1 MLAAGGA
8 HHGPVREV
16 GTSGP
21 RLVAADDAGLAAAVA
36 GAERVLVDVGC
47 GDGRHTLR
55 WAEREPAALVVGVD
69 AETTRLDRA
78 LTGARRR
85 RLDRLLFV
93 TWSMGEPLPALV
105 GRCAGIAVVM
115 PWGSLLDGMLGGD
128 DAVLRSVLEL
138 GAAGAEL
145 TAVVNVRPWD
155 APASVDRKLA
165 ATPEPTAAHL
175 AGLADRYAAL
185 GWRLGPP
192 TWLAEAEARAL
203 GSSWAS
209 RVVAA
214 RASRLLRLNAV
225 RP

>member
-1 MLAAGGA
+1 MVGA
-8 HHGPVREV
+8 HHGAVREV
-16 GTSGP
+16 GATGA
-21 RLVAADDAGLAAAVA
+21 RLVAAGDEGLAAAVA
-36 GAERVLVDVGC
+36 GASRVLVDVGC
-47 GDGRHTLR
+47 GDGRHTVR

-93 TWSMGEPLPALV
+93 TWSMGEPLPALT
-105 GRCAGIAVVM
+105 GRCAEIAVVM
-115 PWGSLLDGMLGGD
+115 PWGSLLDGLLGGD
-128 DAVLRSVLEL
+128 EAVLRSVLGL
-138 GAAGAEL
+138 GRPGAVL

-175 AGLADRYAAL
+175 AGLAERYAAL
-185 GWRLGPP
+185 GWQLGPP
-192 TWLAEAEARAL
+192 AWLTEAEARAL

-214 RASRLLRLNAV
+214 RASRLLRLSAV
-225 RP
+225 EGSR